1 MVTTWLLVSSLLGKR
16 GDKVRNR
23 QKKGEQGDGENDRE
37 RERER
42 ERERVPG

>member
-16 GDKVRNR
+16 GDKERNR

-37 RERER
+37 RER
-42 ERERVPG
+42 VPG